1 MPLRLPVRAI
11 LYLVFVFIVILMVA
25 SLVTVSRQRAN
36 TEKIVQ
42 QEGLSPGKIAAIS
55 RGSRDEA
62 VITTAI
68 IFILGVTAISF
79 LLIYEQYRS
88 AKRNLGA
95 MESLSANVLRS
106 ITRGVIVVDLKGR
119 ISSLNRAAGIIL
131 NLKGQDLTGTPFGEI
146 RSEGDPLRSILEESL
161 QERKLAHDR
170 DIDYYDEEKGNLS
183 LRIDTTFLEDDKSR
197 IVGIV
202 MLIKDLTEA
211 KQLDTQMRRADK
223 LASLGR
229 LAAGIAHE
237 IKNPLSA
244 MSINLQLL
252 EEEVSSPSPS
262 SRERLLSYLNIV
274 EAETK
279 RLEGIVQNF
288 LLFAKPPHLELSRVN
303 INQALDKVLALI
315 NREAGEE
322 GIKITREY
330 CRDLPPVWGDGEQ
343 LSQAFLNI
351 VINSLQAMEGKGQL
365 TVRTV
370 SGRQHIEV
378 EISDRGQ
385 GIVPEDREK
394 IFELYFTTKEE
405 GTGLGLPITQRIIH
419 EHRGWI
425 KVESKMGKG
434 TKFRIGLPLRWE
446 RDSA

>member
-1 MPLRLPVRAI
+1 MLVRLPVRAI
-11 LYLVFVFIVILMVA
+11 LYVVFVFIVILMA
-25 SLVTVSRQRAN
+25 SFLVTVSRQRAN
-36 TEKIVQ
+36 TERIIK
-42 QEGLSPGKIAAIS
+42 QEGLSLEKIAAIS
-55 RGSRDEA
+55 RGGRNEA
-62 VITTAI
+62 IITTAI

-88 AKRNLGA
+88 AKRSLGA
-95 MESLSANVLRS
+95 MESLSSNVLRS

-131 NLKGQDLTGTPFGEI
+131 NLNGNDLTGAPFGEI
-146 RSEGDPLRSILEESL
+146 WSKEDPLRSILEKSL
-161 QERKLAHDR
+161 KERKLAHDQ
-170 DIDYYDEEKGNLS
+170 DIDYYEEGKGNLS

-202 MLIKDLTEA
+202 MIIKDLTEA

-252 EEEVSSPSPS
+252 EEEVSSSSPS
-262 SRERLLSYLNIV
+262 SRERLLNYLNIV

-288 LLFAKPPHLELSRVN
+288 LLFAKPPPLELSQVS
-303 INQALDKVLALI
+303 INQTLDKVLALI
-315 NREAGEE
+315 NREARADGV
-322 GIKITREY
+322 KITREY
-330 CRDLPPVWGDGEQ
+330 CRDLPLVWGDGEQ

-385 GIVPEDREK
+385 GIASEDREK

-425 KVESKMGKG
+425 NVESKAGKG
-434 TKFRIGLPLRWE
+434 TKFRIGLPLKWE
-446 RDSA
+446 RDGE